1 MPNRGPTQFV
11 YRHHVTGT
19 INGVTIDKKY
29 PSYTAFLEEWGGT
42 ATPLKLNRQKLTRL
56 NGGFYDDKSQRKS
69 NDLLKKLYGLKFTPI
84 HEKRPYVRKVTKKLV
99 EEPAPV
105 PVPVSIDSEPE
116 DDEPAPAPAPAPSPE
131 QLDAYEG
138 VTFEVLA

>member
-42 ATPLKLNRQKLTRL
+42 ATPLNLNRQKLTRI
-56 NGGFYDDKSQRKS
+56 NGGFYEDKSHRKA
-69 NDLLKKLYGLKFTPI
+69 NDILKKLYGLTFTPI
-84 HEKRPYVRKVTKKLV
+84 HEKRPYVRKVTRSLV
-99 EEPAPV
+99 EQQPT
-105 PVPVSIDSEPE
+105 PVSIDSEE
-116 DDEPAPAPAPAPSPE
+116 DEPAPAPAPAPSPD

-138 VTFEVLA
+138 VTFEVFA